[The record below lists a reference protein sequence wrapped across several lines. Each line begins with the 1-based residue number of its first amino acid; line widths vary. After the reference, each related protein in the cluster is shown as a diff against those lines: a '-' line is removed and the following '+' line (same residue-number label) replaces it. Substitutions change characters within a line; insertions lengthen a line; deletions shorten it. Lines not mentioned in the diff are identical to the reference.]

1 MAESDFIAAL
11 RRQIEEA
18 QRAQMTHR
26 TSSSSSD
33 RPPTTLEDVGRGV
46 SRGGAALAGMP
57 VDLANMAMAGKGGE
71 APVGGS
77 KWVVDKLH
85 GMGVLPPEPET
96 AGGKGAEFLTGL
108 LDPTKAGAIGAAIGA
123 TKAVGGTAKALTKA
137 AKVKAQGISEI
148 NARGQELGGL
158 LGTVKTKVAMT
169 PSIVMGRDPAFPGI
183 HKNPKELVA
192 EAASR
197 VAPESPLL
205 KQLFNVTRADQWEIA
220 QQGRRKGNITDR
232 PFKAAKTPRG
242 AGHLSEV
249 MTPENEGRLLDIISE
264 AKKYPDLYQSMGAWY
279 VMDPAYQ
286 HFVRLYG
293 ADKAAEAYRRYNT
306 FTGMASPGSEVLTEI
321 NRGTS
326 AHMMASQG
334 RFDDWLKYAGV
345 KESARG
351 KDFPPELVGV
361 TSHPYHVTAHG
372 TPMQRYA
379 QTGLLDMGSAK
390 VPSYIHASGVPETG
404 FQTEWPVGDAH
415 WSRLVGLP
423 DARPQRTLKG
433 VTGPNNASASVP
445 EMVSLGP
452 WWKDSIAGKANL
464 ESVPA
469 QAIVWGA
476 GSGATGVTSPIG
488 ATKLELTAIQ
498 MGKRAKKLGI
508 SPEEVRDRTFLGQ
521 EYAGNID
528 PELLKLMGLTGGA
541 GVAGAG
547 AYNWYNQ

>member
-1 MAESDFIAAL
+1 MSTIEDFAASL
-11 RRQIEEA
+11 LQWKGDKRREIEKNVANPKATWDSLAGDLQRFTAKDKSAWEA
-18 QRAQMTHR
+18 TQSVMPEVRAQ
-26 TSSSSSD
+26 
-33 RPPTTLEDVGRGV
+33 
-46 SRGGAALAGMP
+46 GA
-57 VDLANMAMAGKGGE
+57 K
-71 APVGGS
+71 
-77 KWVVDKLH
+77 
-85 GMGVLPPEPET
+85 
-96 AGGKGAEFLTGL
+96 
-108 LDPTKAGAIGAAIGA
+108 
-123 TKAVGGTAKALTKA
+123 
-137 AKVKAQGISEI
+137 EI
-148 NARGQELGGL
+148 NAGWGDVAGMV
-158 LGTVKTKVAMT
+158 GSIVGKAKPKVAMT
-169 PSIVMGRDPAFPGI
+169 PSIVIKRDPAFPGI
-183 HKNPKELVA
+183 YQDPRTLVG

-205 KQLFNVTRADQWEIA
+205 KQLFDVTRGDLWDIA
-220 QQGRRKGNITDR
+220 QEGRRKGNMLER
-232 PFKAAKTPRG
+232 PFKAAANPRG
-242 AGHLSEV
+242 AGHLADV
-249 MTPENEGRLLDIISE
+249 MTPENEGRILDIIGE
-264 AKKYPDLYQSMGAWY
+264 AKKHPDLYQSMGAWY

-293 ADKAAEAYRRYNT
+293 PEKAAEAYRRYNT

-351 KDFPPELVGV
+351 ADFPPELVGV

-372 TPMQRYA
+372 TPMQKYA
-379 QTGLLDMGSAK
+379 DTGVLDMGSAK

-404 FQTEWPVGDAH
+404 FQTRWPVGDAH

-433 VTGPNNASASVP
+433 VTGSNDASASVP
-445 EMVSLGP
+445 EMVALGP
-452 WWKDSIAGKANL
+452 WWADRIAAKSDL

-488 ATKLELTAIQ
+488 AGKLELTAVQ

-508 SPEEVRDRTFLGQ
+508 SPEEVRDQTFLGRQ
-521 EYAGNID
+521 YAGEID
-528 PELLKLMGLTGGA
+528 PELLKILAMVTGA
-541 GVAGAG
+541 GGLGVG
-547 AYNWYNQ
+547 AYNRNSQ